1 MKGEQSKLF
10 KFNPIDTEQ
19 QKKLIAKTIYPL
31 QNLQE
36 FLIQA
41 QPFSFEAE
49 SPEFNDWFFNGEFKQ
64 NDILELCPKA
74 SNHLYHY
81 NHENRNHH
89 KIECPY
95 YLTDLALF

>member
-19 QKKLIAKTIYPL
+19 QKKLIAKTISPL

-49 SPEFNDWFFNGEFKQ
+49 SSEF
-64 NDILELCPKA
+64 
-74 SNHLYHY
+74 
-81 NHENRNHH
+81 
-89 KIECPY
+89 
-95 YLTDLALF
+95 